1 MYDPS
6 SKDKR
11 DMWLQIAK
19 HRPETPLKGCIYLKV
34 EFYMPR
40 PKSHFRTGKY
50 SNLLKADAPSL
61 HSSKCDLDN
70 LVKMICDTIQGK
82 GKMICDD
89 SQICILQAEKLYG
102 EPRTEVTIQ
111 EIH

>member
-1 MYDPS
+1 
-6 SKDKR
+6 
-11 DMWLQIAK
+11 
-19 HRPETPLKGCIYLKV
+19 
-34 EFYMPR
+34 MPR

-82 GKMICDD
+82 DRMICDD
-89 SQICILQAEKLYG
+89 SQICWLSALKLYG
-102 EPRTEVTIQ
+102 EPRTKVTIE
-111 EIH
+111 EI